1 MSLSPGDL
9 LLRAGLEL
17 VDLLFRSLPERVAY
31 GAADLLGEAWCRF
44 APRRR
49 RLVGAQLARVAEA
62 SGRPLTAAGLRR
74 LVRAAFVAHARYYLE
89 VVRVPRYDPARI
101 DEIISWSDPNLEG
114 LAQAGGVIVVCAHYG
129 NVEPS
134 ALWLERHGLR
144 WMAPMER
151 TRPRAL
157 FEYLLSRRGA
167 GGAGGELVVPPRVG
181 RRMLRAVRDGAI
193 VAIATDRDLG
203 PPSVRVTMFGHPA
216 QVPSGPASMAI
227 LAGAPVVALTVR
239 RTAPGRFHAWAEPV
253 AWTASGDREA
263 DVAELMQRIT
273 DILARRI
280 AEAPEQWWG
289 SFQPVWTDLA
299 EETRA

>member
-1 MSLSPGDL
+1 MSRSPGDL
-9 LLRAGLEL
+9 LMRAGLEL
-17 VDLLFRSLPERVAY
+17 VDVLFRSLPERVAY
-31 GAADLLGEAWCRF
+31 GVADLLGEAWYRL
-44 APRRR
+44 APGRR

-62 SGRPLTAAGLRR
+62 SGRPLAPAGLRR

-89 VVRVPRYDPARI
+89 VVRVPHYDPARI

-129 NVEPS
+129 NFEPA
-134 ALWLERHGLR
+134 ALWLEKHGLR

-151 TRPRAL
+151 IRPRAL
-157 FEYLLSRRGA
+157 FEYLRSRRGA
-167 GGAGGELVVPPRVG
+167 GSAGGELVVPPGVARQ
-181 RRMLRAVRDGAI
+181 MLRAVRDGAV

-203 PPSVRVTMFGHPA
+203 TPSVRVTMFDHPA

-227 LAGAPVVALTVR
+227 LTGAPVVALTVR
-239 RTAPGRFHAWAEPV
+239 RIAPGRFHAQAEPV
-253 AWTASGDREA
+253 PWAASGDREA

-280 AEAPEQWWG
+280 AENPEQWWG
-289 SFQPVWTDLA
+289 SFQPVWADLA
-299 EETRA
+299 GAARA